1 MKELQLTEILK
12 SFDKE
17 EVKSF
22 RKFLSSPFNRSRRN
36 TGILLDHVI
45 QFYPEFESP
54 KYVKETVF
62 TKLFP
67 DEEYTEK
74 KIMNFIFDL
83 TESAKDFLMLNTLFS
98 SKTDS
103 QIYTCRGLYNK
114 KMLNQCMKL
123 LIKTE
128 AELVSG
134 FSSRKDFFARK
145 KKILSMKIGFYIA
158 NNDFANMKKMQNEF
172 YELSAIQFIIDY
184 TWMRCAD
191 HTSAYSIFEKGKN
204 KVIESISNSFE
215 IDKLLKLTEK
225 FDKNLKHLT
234 ELHYFI
240 LKTVNEPRNPENYYL
255 LKKIFL
261 RDAGSY
267 DREEKFQI
275 LSHLINFCG
284 ENIVD
289 YGEDFAKEMLDIY
302 KLMLEYNAFSYS
314 ESEHLLFSDYRNMLM
329 LSVTYFDTEFINKLI
344 KDYFNFLKHDQQK
357 DVIPFSYSYL
367 YFLEGEFH
375 KCLEMISEVERNDF
389 GLKFDLRT
397 LKLLSYYEL
406 DYTEQVYSLIDSY
419 KHYIKNSKEANNA
432 RRKSKKL
439 LLDALLILMK
449 IKTGNDLNRI
459 PQLNNEVKKLNVWLQ
474 KWFNDK
480 INGLIKINK

>member
-45 QFYPEFESP
+45 QFYPEFESS

-67 DEEYTEK
+67 DQDYNEK

-83 TESAKDFLMLNTLFS
+83 TESAKDFLMFNTLFS

-128 AELVSG
+128 AELVLG

-158 NNDFANMKKMQNEF
+158 NNDFVNMKKMQNEF
-172 YELSAIQFIIDY
+172 YEFSAIQFIIDY

-191 HTSAYSIFEKGKN
+191 HTSANSIFEKGKN

-215 IDKLLKLTEK
+215 IDKLLKLMEK
-225 FDKNLKHLT
+225 FDKNLKDLT

-240 LKTVNEPRNPENYYL
+240 LKTVN
-255 LKKIFL
+255 
-261 RDAGSY
+261 
-267 DREEKFQI
+267 
-275 LSHLINFCG
+275 
-284 ENIVD
+284 
-289 YGEDFAKEMLDIY
+289 
-302 KLMLEYNAFSYS
+302 
-314 ESEHLLFSDYRNMLM
+314 
-329 LSVTYFDTEFINKLI
+329 
-344 KDYFNFLKHDQQK
+344 
-357 DVIPFSYSYL
+357 
-367 YFLEGEFH
+367 
-375 KCLEMISEVERNDF
+375 
-389 GLKFDLRT
+389 
-397 LKLLSYYEL
+397 
-406 DYTEQVYSLIDSY
+406 
-419 KHYIKNSKEANNA
+419 
-432 RRKSKKL
+432 
-439 LLDALLILMK
+439 
-449 IKTGNDLNRI
+449 DLNRI
-459 PQLNNEVKKLNVWLQ
+459 TQLNTEVKKLNVWLQ